1 MSKVFY
7 WVLYVTL
14 RMSDDEDVRE
24 LSSKFDEEMLR
35 TIEKESE
42 QTKRQAT
49 FCAHETVVMP
59 YRRRDNIDEL
69 HITIKFDPL
78 PTVVFRAVL
87 REDKCVTEP

>member
-1 MSKVFY
+1 
-7 WVLYVTL
+7 
-14 RMSDDEDVRE
+14 MSDDEDVRE

-49 FCAHETVVMP
+49 FCAHETIVMP

-69 HITIKFDPL
+69 HTSK
-78 PTVVFRAVL
+78 TSCSARTK
-87 REDKCVTEP
+87 RGRMKC